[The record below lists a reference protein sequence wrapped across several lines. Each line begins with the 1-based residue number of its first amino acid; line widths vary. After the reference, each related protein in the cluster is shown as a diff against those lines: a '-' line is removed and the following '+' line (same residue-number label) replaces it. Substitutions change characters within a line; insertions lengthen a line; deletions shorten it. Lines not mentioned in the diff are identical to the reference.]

1 LIHVVTCVAGLWLL
15 FLVLRSMIRV
25 ALMNRHYEDPFAQL
39 TGHTVYGVVAWRLH
53 GKRDYKS
60 AHPVLLWFFP
70 AYILLLIVVYFLGSM
85 IAFALLYWGTRAVPG
100 WHAAFIA
107 SGSGLNT
114 LGFATPSTNIG
125 QWIAIPEGALGLG
138 IVVFLFTFIPG
149 YQTVIRSREDKT
161 AWLYG
166 RIGDDPTGL
175 GLLEWCQRA
184 GVVGEMNGMWESWE
198 SWFRMLRDT
207 HSVLPMLSM
216 SPSVQSGQSWIV
228 AAAAVLDAAAL
239 TASTL
244 DAPSQEAAR
253 VCAQTGTRA
262 LRAIAEA
269 LGYQAAGS
277 SRTGVS
283 RDVYDAACARLAA
296 AGMRVK
302 VDCSASCAE
311 FVAWRAQYEDVLV
324 YLCRR
329 TFSPLDSTFF
339 HV

>member
-1 LIHVVTCVAGLWLL
+1 L

-25 ALMNRHYEDPFAQL
+25 ALMNRHYEDTFAEL
-39 TGHTVYGVVAWRLH
+39 TGHTVYGVVAWCLR

-85 IAFALLYWGTRAVPG
+85 IAFAMLYWGTRAVPG

-114 LGFATPSTNIG
+114 LGFATPSTKIG

-184 GVVGEMNGMWESWE
+184 GVMGEMNGVWESWE

-216 SPSVQSGQSWIV
+216 SPSVQSGQSWII

-239 TASTL
+239 TTSTL
-244 DAPSQEAAR
+244 DAPSREAAR

-269 LGYQAAGS
+269 LGYQSAGC

-296 AGMRVK
+296 AGMRLK
-302 VDCSASCAE
+302 ADGPASYAE
-311 FVAWRAQYEDVLV
+311 FVAWRVQYEDVLV
-324 YLCRR
+324 YLCRQ
-329 TFSPLDSTFF
+329 TFSPLDGTFF